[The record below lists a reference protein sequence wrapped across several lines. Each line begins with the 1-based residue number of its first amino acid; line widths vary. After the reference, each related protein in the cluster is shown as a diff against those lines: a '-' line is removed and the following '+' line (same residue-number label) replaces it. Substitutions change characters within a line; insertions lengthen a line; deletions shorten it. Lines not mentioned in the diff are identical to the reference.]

1 MSAFDTTAPS
11 DTVTSAARSKRG
23 RGRIWRRLLRNP
35 LTVFGLVWIAL
46 LLVCF
51 VVPGLLANHDP
62 VRQDVSLTRLREL
75 PSADHW
81 LGTDAYGRDLYSR
94 VVWGGRL
101 AVKAILIALGL
112 ATLIGIPVGL
122 FSGWRG
128 GRVDRAIMWVVD
140 VLFSLPLILLALA
153 IVGALGTGLVP
164 AMIAVGVLL
173 STRFARLTRGVALA
187 EREELYV
194 DAARISGLST
204 AAILRRY
211 ILPNVWP
218 VLIVQIA
225 IISGVILLVGAV
237 LSFLGVGS
245 PPDSYDW
252 GAMLNQGREQV
263 LAFPYQVV
271 PSAAAI
277 VLTVLAFNLVGD
289 GVRDAIGQSSA
300 AAPRRRGGR
309 ARHAR
314 PAGPRLVAEHPD
326 DALLSVRGLTVE
338 FPGGDRGPARVV
350 DGVSFAVRRGETLCI
365 VGESGSGKSMTV
377 LTALGLTPEPGQ
389 RIAGEVRFDGH
400 ELTSLTERRW
410 REFRGRRIGMIFQE
424 PVAVLT
430 PGLTVGVHLIETLR
444 FHLGLDRGAARRR
457 AIELLKL
464 VRVPDPER
472 RIDEY
477 PHQLSGGMAQR
488 VGIALALAC
497 DPDLLIADEPT
508 TALDV
513 TVQGQILDLLADI
526 QERIGMAMILITH
539 DLGVVAEVAD
549 RVAVMYAGQVVESG
563 PASEVFGAPEHPY
576 TRALLATMPQRH
588 DRDSELSVIPGT
600 VPSATDWPAGCRFHP
615 RCPDAVPECSVSPPS
630 PGPDPERVVRCLLVQ
645 SRTRP
650 RVAPVD
656 DEDNGRRVERVSP

>member
-1 MSAFDTTAPS
+1 VSGIEAREPSAEFDEMAVEEAIAP
-11 DTVTSAARSKRG
+11 VGHARPG
-23 RGRIWRRLLRNP
+23 IWHRLVRNP
-35 LTVFGLVWIAL
+35 LAVIGLVWIAFL
-46 LLVCF
+46 LLCF
-51 VVPGLLANHDP
+51 LVPGLLATHDP
-62 VRQDVSLTRLREL
+62 VQQDVTLTRLRET

-81 LGTDAYGRDLYSR
+81 LGTDAFGRDLYSR
-94 VVWGGRL
+94 IIWGGRL
-101 AVKAILIALGL
+101 TVKAILIALGL
-112 ATLIGIPVGL
+112 STLIGIPVGL
-122 FSGWRG
+122 LSGWHG
-128 GRVDRAIMWVVD
+128 GRVDRAIMWIVD

-204 AAILRRY
+204 PTILRRY
-211 ILPNVWP
+211 ILPNLWP

-237 LSFLGVGS
+237 LSFIGVGS

-289 GVRDAIGQSSA
+289 GVRDAIGQPTVRPS
-300 AAPRRRGGR
+300 RRSERRDEPTRG
-309 ARHAR
+309 
-314 PAGPRLVAEHPD
+314 VAESTAHPD
-326 DALLSVRGLTVE
+326 GALLSISNLSVE
-338 FPGGDRGPARVV
+338 FPGAREQVAHV
-350 DGVSFAVRRGETLCI
+350 LDGVTLAVRPGETLCI

-377 LTALGLTPEPGQ
+377 LTALGLTPPPG
-389 RIAGEVRFDGH
+389 RRTAGEVRFDGL
-400 ELTSLTERRW
+400 ELIGLTERQW
-410 REFRGRRIGMIFQE
+410 QSVRGRRIGMIFQE
-424 PVAVLT
+424 PVAVLN
-430 PGLTVGVHLIETLR
+430 PGLTVGAHLVETLR
-444 FHLGLDRGAARRR
+444 LDRRAARSR
-457 AIELLKL
+457 AIELLTL

-477 PHQLSGGMAQR
+477 PHQFSGGMAQR

-497 DPDLLIADEPT
+497 DPVLLIADEPT

-513 TVQGQILDLLADI
+513 TVQGQILDLLAEI
-526 QERIGMAMILITH
+526 QERLGMAMILITH

-563 PASEVFGAPEHPY
+563 DATEVFRTPQHPY
-576 TRALLATMPQRH
+576 TSALLATMPQH
-588 DRDSELSVIPGT
+588 HERDDELSVIPGT
-600 VPSATDWPAGCRFHP
+600 VPSPTAWPGGCRFHP
-615 RCPDAVPECSVSPPS
+615 RCPVAVDACHVTPPT
-630 PGPDPERVVRCLLVQ
+630 PGPDPDRVVRCLLVH
-645 SRTRP
+645 P
-650 RVAPVD
+650 RHASCQAPGVTWG
-656 DEDNGRRVERVSP
+656 EGAS